1 MRVNVIGNGP
11 QAGLFDPETPGLNVV
26 CNMPPIDLPKDKVY
40 GSCMVDFK
48 MMNALKEGLVDL
60 DKYDWI
66 LGTRP
71 RVWMEKNPTFY
82 MKYAQNI
89 KGFHTYIPKYAQLP
103 GQKLSEAATNY
114 SCGHMAVD
122 YACRIMSAKEVHM
135 YGFDALFE
143 MDITSYTDNFL
154 TSDRTPLNTHRLSSN
169 WRPIWRF
176 IFAEFNNVKFY
187 IHHEHENIKIPI
199 KTMDNVEVIVESGEA
214 NEEIL

>member
-11 QAGLFDPETPGLNVV
+11 NATMFKKGTPGAILV
-26 CNMPPIDLPKDKVY
+26 CNMPPVDLDKDDVY

-89 KGFHTYIPKYAQLP
+89 KGFHTHIPTYAQLP

-114 SCGHMAVD
+114 SCGHMATD
-122 YACRIMSAKEVHM
+122 YACRIMRATEVHM
-135 YGFDALFE
+135 YGFDSMFD
-143 MDITSYTDNFL
+143 MDINSHSDNFL
-154 TSDRTPLNTHRLSSN
+154 KSDRTALNTHRLAST
-169 WRPIWRF
+169 WRPVWVGFFR
-176 IFAEFNNVKFY
+176 EFSTTQFY
-187 IHHEHENIKIPI
+187 IYHSHDGIKLPPLP
-199 KTMDNVEVIVESGEA
+199 NVTAVVEGE
-214 NEEIL
+214 E